1 MVKSLIDDSITYI
14 GTNAVDE
21 NDFGYDAVQFDIEL
35 FPNMMAGV
43 ALGNVR
49 YTYADKGVLYIP
61 VYIVKDDVV
70 VEQIGVYEFL
80 ASQYTQLL
88 DEDDDFDVTLLSNPL
103 PLFYSFFTEQHLQ
116 KLFGAK
122 QLKGDDEEDDDEEDD
137 KDEDKPKEPAVVGFE
152 EEELETDTWSSPN
165 KPTVLNE
172 ILKEKDDDEKDD
184 LTAHKASMESAMKER
199 GEYKLKK
206 RDEWIKKFMKSS
218 KYKMLD
224 NEAGGDCLFATI
236 RDAYKGNKSIT
247 VNQLREIVAKNA
259 TQKVFNDFK
268 EQYDMYNGEMTGT
281 RQKMLQIK
289 NDLDALKVQFSTAT
303 NRDDKKKLA
312 LEANKAIEEFRR
324 AKREYT
330 YARENM
336 QDYLWLQGVNTL
348 DKFRAKVQTC
358 KFWAETW
365 AINVLER
372 ALNVKLI
379 ILSEYNFNHGDF
391 GNVLQCG
398 NMVDDDI
405 VTAGQFKPK
414 YYIILSYT
422 GNHYKLI
429 LYKNQRIF
437 TFNTLPYA
445 IKDLIVT
452 KCMENDDGIYNLIP
466 KFKALKASIRG
477 ESAPAESK
485 NNNDNPVLLEQPK
498 TDSGA
503 EDIGIPEEDK
513 FDEGLENMK
522 GVKFNEDI
530 VFQFYSKSRDLKPGK
545 GAGEKIDKKEV
556 MKFAELAGIKNWRK
570 VLSNF
575 FEGEFTL
582 DGKRWK
588 SVEHFY
594 HASKFKKNNPEFYA
608 TFSLDSDT
616 ELSKSPA
623 MAKGAGGKTGKFKG
637 KQLRSKKIKL
647 DEDFFS
653 SKENE
658 RAMYRGQM
666 AKYKQVDEAKRVL
679 MATKDAKLQHFVRG
693 QSPIVFYDSMTI
705 REVLGKL

>member
-14 GTNAVDE
+14 GTNVVDE
-21 NDFGYDAVQFDIEL
+21 SDFGYDAIQFDIEL
-35 FPNMMAGV
+35 FPSMMAGI

-61 VYIVKDDVV
+61 VYIVKDDDV

-103 PLFYSFFTEQHLQ
+103 PLFYSFFTEQYLK
-116 KLFGAK
+116 KLFGTK
-122 QLKGDDEEDDDEEDD
+122 QLKGDEDNDDNYDD
-137 KDEDKPKEPAVVGFE
+137 KNEGKTKEPAVVGFE
-152 EEELETDTWSSPN
+152 EEDLETDTWSSPN
-165 KPTVLNE
+165 DSTILSE
-172 ILKEKDDDEKDD
+172 ILKEKDDEEKDD
-184 LTAHKASMESAMKER
+184 LVSHKALMDDAMKER
-199 GEYKLKK
+199 VEYKLKK
-206 RDEWIKKFMKSS
+206 QDEWIKKFMKSS

-224 NEAGGDCLFATI
+224 NEGGGDCLFATI
-236 RDAYKGNKSIT
+236 RDAYKGDKAIT
-247 VNQLREIVAKNA
+247 IKQLREIVAKNA

-268 EQYDMYNGEMTGT
+268 EQYDMYNGEILNTK
-281 RQKMLQIK
+281 QKMFKIK
-289 NDLDALKVQFSTAT
+289 NDLDALKVQFSTAS
-303 NRDDKKKLA
+303 NRDDKKNLA

-330 YARENM
+330 YARDNM
-336 QDYLWLQGVNTL
+336 QDYIWLQGIDTL

-372 ALNVKLI
+372 ALNIKLI
-379 ILSEYNFNHGDF
+379 ILSEYNFNHGDL

-405 VTAGQFKPK
+405 VTAGQFQPK
-414 YYIILSYT
+414 YYVILSYT

-445 IKDLIVT
+445 MKDLIIT
-452 KCMENDDGIYNLIP
+452 KCMEKDDGIYNLIP
-466 KFKALKASIRG
+466 KFKTLKASIKG
-477 ESAPAESK
+477 ESVPAESK
-485 NNNDNPVLLEQPK
+485 NNNEDPIVLQQPK

-503 EDIGIPEEDK
+503 EDIGLPKEDK

-522 GVKFNEDI
+522 DVKFNDKI

-545 GAGEKIDKKEV
+545 GAGEKIDKKDV
-556 MKFAELAGIKNWRK
+556 MKFAELSSIKNWRK
-570 VLSNF
+570 ILSNF

-594 HASKFKKNNPEFYA
+594 HASKFKKNNPEFYS

-637 KQLRSKKIKL
+637 KQIRSKKIKL
-647 DEDFFS
+647 DDDFFS

-658 RAMYRGQM
+658 RAMYRAQM
-666 AKYKQVDEAKRVL
+666 AKYKQVDEARRAL
-679 MATKDAKLQHFVRG
+679 IATKDAKLQHFLRG
-693 QSPIVFYDSMTI
+693 QSPIVFYDTMKI
-705 REVLGKL
+705 REVLE